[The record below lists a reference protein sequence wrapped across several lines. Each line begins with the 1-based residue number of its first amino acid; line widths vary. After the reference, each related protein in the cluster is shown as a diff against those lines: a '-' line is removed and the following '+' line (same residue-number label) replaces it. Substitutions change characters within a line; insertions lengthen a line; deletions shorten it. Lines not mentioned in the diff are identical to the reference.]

1 MGSNYYSFLNCTVY
15 KARTSRN
22 NFRPLRSAPLPLV
35 SALFPF
41 YPVFPQPVFYF
52 YTRLHTLETEGG
64 FTLSPALKLSD
75 DDSLDR
81 IDFIR
86 FSSLKLLR
94 LRRGRLHLW
103 HRLLVTV
110 FSLSLSLSLTAASSL
125 VIRDKETTTDIV
137 RSRNGWGGSYESRKR
152 VILLCSFLCNFS
164 GSKNISLFFR
174 KEIFRQIFV
183 SNSYLVI

>member
-22 NFRPLRSAPLPLV
+22 NFRPPPLRSSSTRLRSFSILPRV
-35 SALFPF
+35 STAGILFLHAIAHAGNRGGIHSFAGFKTIRRRFVGSDWF
-41 YPVFPQPVFYF
+41 YPILFAKAASTS
-52 YTRLHTLETEGG
+52 TRSTSPLTSIISYG
-64 FTLSPALKLSD
+64 FF
-75 DDSLDR
+75 SLFLFLWQR
-81 IDFIR
+81 
-86 FSSLKLLR
+86 LLR
-94 LRRGRLHLW
+94 LLSGARKRRQ
-103 HRLLVTV
+103 T
-110 FSLSLSLSLTAASSL
+110 
-125 VIRDKETTTDIV
+125 
-137 RSRNGWGGSYESRKR
+137 SRNGWGGSYESRKR

>member
-22 NFRPLRSAPLPLV
+22 NFRPPPLRSSSTRLRSFSILRRV
-35 SALFPF
+35 STAGILFLHAIAHAGNRGGIHPFAGFKTIRRRFVGSDWF
-41 YPVFPQPVFYF
+41 YPILFAKAASTSTRSTSLLTSIISYVF
-52 YTRLHTLETEGG
+52 
-64 FTLSPALKLSD
+64 
-75 DDSLDR
+75 
-81 IDFIR
+81 
-86 FSSLKLLR
+86 
-94 LRRGRLHLW
+94 
-103 HRLLVTV
+103 
-110 FSLSLSLSLTAASSL
+110 SLSLSLTAASSL

>member
-22 NFRPLRSAPLPLV
+22 NFRPPPLRSSSTRLRSFSILRRV
-35 SALFPF
+35 STAGILFLHAIAHAGNRGGIHPFAGFKTIRRRFVGSDWF
-41 YPVFPQPVFYF
+41 YPILFAKAASTS
-52 YTRLHTLETEGG
+52 TRSTSPLTSIISYG
-64 FTLSPALKLSD
+64 F
-75 DDSLDR
+75 
-81 IDFIR
+81 F
-86 FSSLKLLR
+86 
-94 LRRGRLHLW
+94 
-103 HRLLVTV
+103 
-110 FSLSLSLSLTAASSL
+110 SLSLSLTAASSL
-125 VIRDKETTTDIV
+125 VIRDKETTIDIV
-137 RSRNGWGGSYESRKR
+137 RSRNGWEGSYESRKR